1 MAHKFRVVTCI
12 FICVAGLIPL
22 ETAAGEINRGNT
34 GNSMPAEAN
43 NLTFGYV
50 AAVQDPFMVLIQN
63 GAMDKAKELGEVEI
77 ISQIPGVWNVDIQSS
92 MWKAMAAR
100 KVDLVFGC
108 PVDKLALLPVLR
120 DIYERGV
127 PIITTDTYI
136 GDGDYTSGSDSFPL
150 AAIQTDNIAAGEQAG
165 HALAKLLG
173 GEGKVYVQ
181 EFHVGVST
189 SDERSIGFINAVKK
203 YPKMELIARNSCDDN
218 QDLAQV
224 QTSAILKAH
233 PDIAGVFGNNLFS
246 SLGAATAIHNAG
258 LSGAV
263 KMVGFDTPP
272 EIIEMIQKGW
282 IDAAVAQQPYKI
294 GQAAVEL
301 GVKYLREGIAPPKSI
316 HIGSVLFTKENVN
329 NPEMAKYIYK

>member
-1 MAHKFRVVTCI
+1 MIHVFRKVMIV
-12 FICVAGLIPL
+12 FICVAGLIPVEL
-22 ETAAGEINRGNT
+22 SAGGT
-34 GNSMPAEAN
+34 DKSNSENSSQIKADD
-43 NLTFGYV
+43 LIFGYV
-50 AAVQDPFMVLIQN
+50 AAVQDPFMIIIQN
-63 GAMDKAKELGEVEI
+63 GAMDKAQELGGIEI

-92 MWKAMAAR
+92 MWKAMASR

-120 DIYERGV
+120 DVYERGIPV
-127 PIITTDTYI
+127 ITTDTYI

-165 HALAKLLG
+165 HALAELLDG
-173 GEGKVYVQ
+173 KGKVYLQ

-189 SDERSIGFINAVKK
+189 SDERSIGFINAVKQ

-218 QDLAQV
+218 QDLAQI

-233 PDIAGVFGNNLFS
+233 PDIAGVYGNNLFS

-272 EIIEMIQKGW
+272 EIIEMIRKGW

-294 GQAAVEL
+294 GQAAVEW
-301 GVKYLREGIAPPKSI
+301 GAKYLREGISPPKSI
-316 HIGSVLFTKENVN
+316 HIGSVLFTQENVN

>member
-1 MAHKFRVVTCI
+1 MIHIFRKIIIV
-12 FICVAGLIPL
+12 FICVAGLIPVEL
-22 ETAAGEINRGNT
+22 SSGGIDK
-34 GNSMPAEAN
+34 SSLK
-43 NLTFGYV
+43 NLLQAKADNLIFGYV
-50 AAVQDPFMVLIQN
+50 AAVQDPFMIIIQN
-63 GAMDKAKELGEVEI
+63 GAMDKAKELGGIEI

-92 MWKAMAAR
+92 MWKAMASR

-120 DIYERGV
+120 DVYERGIPV
-127 PIITTDTYI
+127 ITTDTYI

-165 HALAKLLG
+165 HALAELLD
-173 GEGKVYVQ
+173 GEGKVYLQ

-189 SDERSIGFINAVKK
+189 SDERSIGFINAVKQ
-203 YPKMELIARNSCDDN
+203 YPKMKLIARNSCDDN

-263 KMVGFDTPP
+263 KMVGFDAPP
-272 EIIEMIQKGW
+272 EIIEMIRKGW

-294 GQAAVEL
+294 GQAAVEW
-301 GVKYLREGIAPPKSI
+301 GAKYLREGISPPKSI
-316 HIGSVLFTKENVN
+316 HIGSVLFTQENVN

>member
-1 MAHKFRVVTCI
+1 M
-12 FICVAGLIPL
+12 ICFMGLIIKDVSAGTNNESNT
-22 ETAAGEINRGNT
+22 ETLASTIAK
-34 GNSMPAEAN
+34 

-50 AAVQDPFMVLIQN
+50 AAVQDPFMVIIQN
-63 GAMDKAKELGEVEI
+63 GAMDKAKELGDIEI
-77 ISQIPGVWNVDIQSS
+77 IAQIPGVWNVDIQSS

-108 PVDKLALLPVLR
+108 PVDKLALIPVLR
-120 DIYERGV
+120 DVYERGV

-150 AAIQTDNIAAGEQAG
+150 AGIQTDNIAAGEQAG
-165 HALAKLLG
+165 HALAQLLN
-173 GEGKVYVQ
+173 GEGKVYLQ

-189 SDERSIGFINAVKK
+189 SDERSIGFINAVKQ
-203 YPKMELIARNSCDDN
+203 YPKLELIARNSCDDD
-218 QDLAQV
+218 QDLAQT

-233 PDIAGVFGNNLFS
+233 PDVAGVFANNLFS
-246 SLGAATAIHNAG
+246 SLGAATAIQNAG

-263 KMVGFDTPP
+263 KMVGFDAPP
-272 EIIEMIQKGW
+272 EIIEMIRKGW

-294 GQAAVEL
+294 GQAAVEW
-301 GVKYLREGIAPPKSI
+301 GVKYLREGITPPKSI

-329 NPEMAKYIYK
+329 KPEMAKYIYK